1 MNHVKRKMKQIIVNA
16 DDFGI
21 NFSVT
26 SEIERMIEAKAVS
39 STTVMANGACLEE
52 VARFAQLHP
61 EASFGVHLCLS
72 EFDSL
77 TKSETLY
84 RVGLTNDEGRF
95 VPKAIFQCK
104 NLDKENVRKA
114 IRDEL
119 NAQIDVVS
127 SLGFKISHADSHH
140 HVHTIWPLREV
151 FADVLKEREIKK
163 VRLGGDYSTFR
174 MKAHIVGWVRRRMLN
189 KYYQENF
196 ITTNSFCSYREYV
209 LAKRVQNSGDVI
221 ELMCHPGHPGTIY
234 REEIKIVESKAA
246 LKSPDIKLISYNEL

>member
-1 MNHVKRKMKQIIVNA
+1 MKQIIVNA

-21 NFSVT
+21 NPVVT
-26 SEIERMIEAKAVS
+26 SEIERMIEAGAVS

-52 VARFAQLHP
+52 VARFAQLNP

-77 TKSETLY
+77 TKSETLH
-84 RVGLTNDEGRF
+84 RAGLTNEEGVF
-95 VPKAIFQCK
+95 VPKAIFQCRYLHK
-104 NLDKENVRKA
+104 DDVRKA

-119 NAQIDVVS
+119 NAQIDVVT

-140 HVHTIWPLREV
+140 HVHTIWPLREI

-163 VRLGGDYSTFR
+163 VRLGGDYSSLR
-174 MKAHIVGWVRRRMLN
+174 MKAHIVGWLRRLKLN
-189 KYYQENF
+189 KYYQDNF

-209 LAKRVQNSGDVI
+209 LAKRVQKSEGVI
-221 ELMCHPGHPGTIY
+221 ELMCHPGHPGTMY
-234 REEIKIVESKAA
+234 REEMKSVEAKAA
-246 LKSPDIKLISYNEL
+246 LVKSDVKLISYNDLY